1 MRALRAF
8 TVVVLGLGLI
18 AAACGG
24 GGGSGS
30 QSPAQAKAKITA
42 NWQKFF
48 DPSVPV
54 EQKKDIIQNYDKLL
68 PTLKSQTTNPQAAG
82 IKAKVNDV
90 TLQGDKQAA
99 VKYDIV
105 SAKDGTALLP
115 GASGTAVKEGNNW
128 EVSQATFCQLIK
140 LSSPNAQCG

>member
-8 TVVVLGLGLI
+8 TVVILGLGLI

-24 GGGSGS
+24 GGGSS
-30 QSPAQAKAKITA
+30 ETPAQAKAKITTA
-42 NWQKFF
+42 WEKLF
-48 DPSVPV
+48 DPSVPI
-54 EQKKDIIQNYDKLL
+54 EQKKDIIQNYNKLL
-68 PTLKSQTTNPQAAG
+68 PTLRSQTTNPQAAG
-82 IKAKVNDV
+82 IKAKVDDV

-115 GASGTAVKEGNNW
+115 NASGVAIKEGSNW

-140 LSSPNAQCG
+140 LSDPNAQCG